1 MVGMGFVITWKWAPQ
16 LTYSPIRMLSGD
28 DIYRSMFNYISRVF
42 YFFQVTTNPIPATLL
57 PQQPHPPSAVL
68 HQQNLSHAHPTVTKS
83 ESNSIIIVKSCQTWT
98 GFSRQFLTIFGKII
112 WPFLVC
118 KIIDAL
124 FWEKTVIIL
133 LEFSSCTLGFSKKKH
148 NQKNCKNWVFLE
160 ELRLWKYC
168 SNWKF

>member
-1 MVGMGFVITWKWAPQ
+1 MK
-16 LTYSPIRMLSGD
+16 LTYPQSEYLLGIQMLNFFSWVLYF
-28 DIYRSMFNYISRVF
+28 I
-42 YFFQVTTNPIPATLL
+42 FFQITTNPIPATLL

-160 ELRLWKYC
+160 ELMRLWKYC

>member
-1 MVGMGFVITWKWAPQ
+1 MIFT
-16 LTYSPIRMLSGD
+16 MLCS
-28 DIYRSMFNYISRVF
+28 ILFHEFFILL
-42 YFFQVTTNPIPATLL
+42 FQVTTNPIPATLL

-112 WPFLVC
+112 
-118 KIIDAL
+118 DAL

-133 LEFSSCTLGFSKKKH
+133 LEFSSCTLGFSRKH
-148 NQKNCKNWVFLE
+148 NQKNCKNWVSKKSWGCENIAQIGNLTW
-160 ELRLWKYC
+160 ELL
-168 SNWKF
+168 FTLLQ

>member
-1 MVGMGFVITWKWAPQ
+1 
-16 LTYSPIRMLSGD
+16 
-28 DIYRSMFNYISRVF
+28 MFTQNTNAQFYFMSFSF
-42 YFFQVTTNPIPATLL
+42 YFFQVTTDPIPATLL

-133 LEFSSCTLGFSKKKH
+133 LEFSSCTFGFFKVFSKKEEDR
-148 NQKNCKNWVFLE
+148 KNCSKISKTKKQLIFFDKIVT
-160 ELRLWKYC
+160 Y
-168 SNWKF
+168 SNR